1 MAAADASGLA
11 KAHPGATA
19 AALTVVGYGVV
30 LGTFAGLVPAA
41 VFPDLTLA
49 EVNLFS
55 HAIAAVNTVT
65 TLCLAAGW
73 YFIRTD
79 QVKRHAAA
87 MTTSFV
93 LILVFLVLYLTK
105 IGGGGT
111 KEFVG
116 PTLPYYVYLATL
128 AVHILLSI
136 LAVPVVLYALVLGL
150 THAPAELRE
159 TNHRRVGRVAAG
171 SWILSLTLGVVAY
184 VLLNH
189 VYGWEFA
196 AASVL
201 PPAF

>member
-1 MAAADASGLA
+1 MATADASGLA
-11 KAHPGATA
+11 KAHPRATA
-19 AALTVVGYGVV
+19 AVLTVVGYGAV
-30 LGTFAGLVPAA
+30 LGTFAGVVPAA

-49 EVNLFS
+49 EVNLLS

-65 TLCLAAGW
+65 TALLVAGW
-73 YFIRTD
+73 YFLRTD

-136 LAVPVVLYALVLGL
+136 LAVPVVLYALVLGV
-150 THAPAELRE
+150 THAPTELRE
-159 TNHRRVGRVAAG
+159 TNHRRVGRIAAA

-189 VYGWEFA
+189 VYDWAFVA
-196 AASVL
+196 AAVL